1 MKKLLIS
8 TIAAGLMLS
17 ACASNKSAEENQAPQ
32 QMSVEEAKQQCQQA
46 GGAGQDSATFDAC
59 MKGKGF
65 ERVSVPAQAAP
76 APTQEAVPAP
86 APAVPAKK

>member
-46 GGAGQDSATFDAC
+46 GGAG
-59 MKGKGF
+59 
-65 ERVSVPAQAAP
+65 AAS
-76 APTQEAVPAP
+76 
-86 APAVPAKK
+86 

>member
-59 MKGKGF
+59 IRSRTSCSRSDSGSGSGY
-65 ERVSVPAQAAP
+65 RSGCSG
-76 APTQEAVPAP
+76 
-86 APAVPAKK
+86 

>member
-46 GGAGQDSATFDAC
+46 SRSDSGSSSGYRSGC
-59 MKGKGF
+59 SG
-65 ERVSVPAQAAP
+65 
-76 APTQEAVPAP
+76 
-86 APAVPAKK
+86 